1 MKGMLRFTSAM
12 AAGLAAIAAMLPA
25 TANAETYTAGIEAS
39 FPPWAYV
46 ENGEKKGIAVDAMR
60 WIAKDQGIDVN
71 FKDLPWP
78 SLVPAL
84 GQGKIDLLV
93 TGLDVTEKRD
103 QVIDYS
109 IPWYVNNDALMVP
122 KDSDLNVVTALSNG
136 ATIGIQSG
144 STQYLWAKDN
154 LVNNPDIDVSI
165 KGYDSS
171 VTAVEDMETGRVD
184 SFMVDELTATEFA
197 SKRDD
202 IKTIA
207 ILMAER
213 PMALAVTD
221 GDPHKLLGKLNKG
234 IMNMVDTGNW
244 RKIVK
249 KYAPYMPIKNV
260 PGYMPQNIDHYKNP
274 PGIELDN

>member
-1 MKGMLRFTSAM
+1 MKVMLRTVSTVL
-12 AAGLAAIAAMLPA
+12 AGVVAIAAFAPA
-25 TANAETYTAGIEAS
+25 ANAETYTAGIEAS

-46 ENGEKKGIAVDAMR
+46 ENGQKKGIAVDAMR
-60 WIAKDQGIDVN
+60 WIAKDQNIDVK

-84 GQGKIDLLV
+84 GQGRIDLLV
-93 TGLDVTEKRD
+93 TGLDVTRERD
-103 QVIDYS
+103 KVVDYS

-122 KDSDLNVVTALSNG
+122 KDSKLNVVTALSHG

-144 STQYLWAKDN
+144 STQYLWAKKN
-154 LVNNPDIDVSI
+154 LVDNPDIDVKI

-171 VTAVEDMETGRVD
+171 VTAVEDMEAGRVD

-207 ILMAER
+207 LMMAQR
-213 PMALAVTD
+213 PMALAVTQ
-221 GDPHKLLGKLNKG
+221 GDPHHLLAKLNKG
-234 IMNMVDTGNW
+234 IMNMVESGNW

-260 PGYMPQNIDHYKNP
+260 PGYMPPYIEHYKNP
-274 PGIELDN
+274 PGIDLGN